1 MDIVELI
8 IVTGLSGAG
17 RRSVL
22 GVLEDA
28 DFVALDN
35 VPFQLL
41 GPLLELESKAN
52 VSGGRLAVGMDSRQ
66 LGFPKQFA
74 PMLEQ
79 LDLQGIHPFVL
90 YLECEDEILI
100 RRYSESRR
108 PHRMAG
114 DGTIAEGI
122 AKERSLLQDVKVR
135 ASMVLDTSHLTLY
148 QMRQRIA
155 EILPKCRPSGTC
167 LNIISFGFKH
177 GIPPEADMVYD
188 ARFLPNPFYVPEL
201 RPLNGLD
208 DKILTYL
215 KQFKEF
221 NEFIDRMEDWLM
233 WSWPYILEETKSYHT
248 IAIGCTGGQHRSVA
262 LAKELAERL
271 IGRIKNINLQHR
283 ELRATHN
290 FS

>member
-1 MDIVELI
+1 MGVVELI

-28 DFVALDN
+28 DYVALDN

-41 GPLLELESKAN
+41 GPLLELESKAH

-66 LGFPKQFA
+66 LEFPKNFA
-74 PMLEQ
+74 PMLDQ
-79 LDLQGIHPFVL
+79 LKAQGIKPFVL

-122 AKERSLLQDVKVR
+122 AKERGLLQDVKER

-155 EILPKCRPSGTC
+155 EITPRCRPTETC

-177 GIPPEADMVYD
+177 GIPAEADMVFD
-188 ARFLPNPFYVPEL
+188 ARFLPNPFYVHEL
-201 RPLNGLD
+201 RPLTGLD
-208 DKILTYL
+208 DEILRYL

-221 NEFIDRMEDWLM
+221 SEFIDRMEDWLM
-233 WSWPYILEETKSYHT
+233 WSWPHILEEAKAYHT

-271 IGRIKNINLQHR
+271 NGRIENLNLKHR
-283 ELRATHN
+283 EIRATQI
-290 FS
+290 

>member
-1 MDIVELI
+1 MGAVELI

-22 GVLEDA
+22 GALEDA

-41 GPLLELESKAN
+41 GPLLELESKAH

-66 LGFPKQFA
+66 LQFPENFA

-79 LDLQGIHPFVL
+79 LHAQGIVPFVL
-90 YLECEDEILI
+90 YLECEDGILI

-108 PHRMAG
+108 PHRMAS

-122 AKERSLLQDVKVR
+122 IKERRLLHDVKER

-148 QMRQRIA
+148 QLRQRIA
-155 EILPKCRPSGTC
+155 EIMPKYRPTETC

-177 GIPPEADMVYD
+177 GIPAEADMVFD
-188 ARFLPNPFYVPEL
+188 ARFLPNPFYVHEL
-201 RPLNGLD
+201 RPLTGLD
-208 DKILTYL
+208 KEILLYL

-221 NEFIDRMEDWLM
+221 SEFIDRMEDWLM
-233 WSWPYILEETKSYHT
+233 WSWPHILEEAKAYHT
-248 IAIGCTGGQHRSVA
+248 IAIGCTGGHHRSVA
-262 LAKELAERL
+262 LAKEFSERL
-271 IGRIKNINLQHR
+271 IGRIGNLNLQHR
-283 ELRATHN
+283 ELKIIQ
-290 FS
+290 S

>member
-1 MDIVELI
+1 MGIMELI

-28 DFVALDN
+28 NFVALDN

-41 GPLLELESKAN
+41 GPLLELETKAH

-66 LGFPKQFA
+66 LEFPKHFA

-79 LDLQGIHPFVL
+79 LHTQGIAPFVL

-122 AKERSLLQDVKVR
+122 AKERGLLQDVKEL
-135 ASMVLDTSHLTLY
+135 ASMVLDTSYLTLY

-155 EILPKCRPSGTC
+155 EILPKCRPTGTC

-177 GIPPEADMVYD
+177 GIPAEADMVFD

-201 RPLNGLD
+201 RLLTGLD
-208 DKILTYL
+208 NKILMHL
-215 KQFKEF
+215 KRFKEF
-221 NEFIDRMEDWLM
+221 NEFIDRVEDWLM
-233 WSWPYILEETKSYHT
+233 WSWPHILEGAKAYHT

-262 LAKELAERL
+262 LAEELAERL
-271 IGRIKNINLQHR
+271 TGRIENLNTQHR
-283 ELRATHN
+283 ELRR
-290 FS
+290 